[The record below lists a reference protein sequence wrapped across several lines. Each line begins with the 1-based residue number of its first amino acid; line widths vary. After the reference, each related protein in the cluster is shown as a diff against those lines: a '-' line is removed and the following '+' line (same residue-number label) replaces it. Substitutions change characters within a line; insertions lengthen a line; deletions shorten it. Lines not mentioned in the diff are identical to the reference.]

1 MNEKV
6 HLQHRKEIETQ
17 QKKQLLVRR
26 IMLCFCSSQFHIEK
40 ICNIVK
46 DSWILIDKVSHREDV
61 I

>member
-17 QKKQLLVRR
+17 QKRQSL
-26 IMLCFCSSQFHIEK
+26 LCFCSSQFHIEK

-61 I
+61 IRVI